1 MEKTWLP
8 VFGFWWHVLQQIHRF
23 PHILQWKRRL
33 KYFFC
38 REALTTEKIEAED
51 GGELKSCNLPSAAA
65 AAAEQ
70 NTRSLHCSTWFQHF
84 SNQMFHFW
92 TIVVNPLYA
101 EGPIIIE
108 RLDQTTPFTIHW
120 LLTDCYKIVSQNIWT
135 RKFQIIFFWVLS
147 CSWVEIALKRTRS
160 GRCRCCDVGARH
172 CPTSPTSSGP
182 PPLPG
187 RSGKQG
193 SRHRLELAKNLP
205 LKIFLFPH

>member
-1 MEKTWLP
+1 MEKNLIACFWFLVCLAENPSLSTHLAMEAEAK
-8 VFGFWWHVLQQIHRF
+8 VFFLQGGVNNWKDWGWRWRRVK
-23 PHILQWKRRL
+23 ILQSSICSSGGGRAEYTEL
-33 KYFFC
+33 
-38 REALTTEKIEAED
+38 AL
-51 GGELKSCNLPSAAA
+51 LNLIP
-65 AAAEQ
+65 
-70 NTRSLHCSTWFQHF
+70 TLFK
-84 SNQMFHFW
+84 MFHFW